1 MSSFFAGGEENL
13 GKMLCVKVFSG
24 KIIWYILRGIVP
36 GESEN
41 LSYITTFKILQPSK
55 KSSKADHIRRGEL
68 MQDTYWKQFMMSGKI
83 DDYLNYKNS
92 GTDGAEEGPRHN
104 RGMKDRTEKQ
114 PQGSDQAH
122 SRMNRQ

>member
-1 MSSFFAGGEENL
+1 
-13 GKMLCVKVFSG
+13 
-24 KIIWYILRGIVP
+24 
-36 GESEN
+36 
-41 LSYITTFKILQPSK
+41 
-55 KSSKADHIRRGEL
+55 

-92 GTDGAEEGPRHN
+92 GTDGAEEVPRHN